1 MKILGN
7 IDMEKYV
14 CKIVQDDD
22 GRVHYTAGATI
33 DADGANGQN
42 GGAVA
47 YRVDDAGSDA
57 LANAGM
63 ARQGARIVCKHDWA
77 RSVVILGAD
86 NEPRIFAD
94 GLIASMTWY
103 RHPFRAADDPAA
115 YVDAETV
122 PYIVVP
128 PMIVKRTVGVVRGC
142 LSRVS
147 YRGQH
152 VECVVADLGPANKI
166 GELSIA
172 AARKLGIPSSPRHG
186 GVEDPEVDY
195 ELWPGRAAPG
205 FVLIPA

>member
-1 MKILGN
+1 MKILGK

-14 CKIVQDDD
+14 CKIVENDA
-22 GRVHYTAGATI
+22 GSVHYTAGATI
-33 DADGANGQN
+33 DADGANGQG

-47 YRVDDAGSDA
+47 YRGDDSGSDA
-57 LANAGM
+57 LANGGM
-63 ARQGARIVCKHDWA
+63 AREGTKVVCKHDWA
-77 RSVVILGAD
+77 RGVVILGAD

-103 RHPFRAADDPAA
+103 RYPGMAADDPAA

-147 YRGQH
+147 YKGRQ
-152 VECVVADLGPANKI
+152 VDCVVADLGPANKI

-172 AARKLGIPSSPRHG
+172 AARKLGIRSSPRHG
-186 GVEDPEVDY
+186 GVEDAAVDY

-205 FVLIPA
+205 FVLVPA